1 MAEKDNRRVAVDA
14 SVRSLKYPFGNSKLP
29 VRGRFRMTC
38 MLLASASM
46 VNLRR
51 IWKYQQPMDKQGDQ
65 KSGLENRSMDTVS
78 AQVDLFLSFFQKR
91 LLAFWCSLSALDS
104 CFNF

>member
-1 MAEKDNRRVAVDA
+1 
-14 SVRSLKYPFGNSKLP
+14 
-29 VRGRFRMTC
+29 MTC

-51 IWKYQQPMDKQGDQ
+51 IWKYQQHKEKQGDQ
-65 KSGLENRSMDTVS
+65 KSGLENLRKDTVS

-91 LLAFWCSLSALDS
+91 LLAFRRSLSALDS
-104 CFNF
+104 CFNY